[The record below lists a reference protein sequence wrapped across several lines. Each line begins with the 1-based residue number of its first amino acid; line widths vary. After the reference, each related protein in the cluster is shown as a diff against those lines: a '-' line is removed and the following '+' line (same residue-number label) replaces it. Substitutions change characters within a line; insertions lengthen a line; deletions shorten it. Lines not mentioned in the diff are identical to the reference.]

1 MTAARPPGY
10 RIHEADVGRPV
21 RTTAT
26 VSAQAADQ
34 GFPGWSHPR
43 AADHLRPLAPGTA
56 GVITAA
62 ESHDTRPHTRYAAA
76 FTDGTRAAGLRPGDD
91 FEFTDGL
98 PSPRMS
104 HLP

>member
-1 MTAARPPGY
+1 MTAARRPGY
-10 RIHEADVGRPV
+10 RIHEADVGRTI

-26 VSAQAADQ
+26 VSAQAADRD
-34 GFPGWSHPR
+34 FPGWSHPG
-43 AADHLRPLAPGTA
+43 AAGHLRPLAPGLA

-62 ESHDTRPHTRYAAA
+62 ESHGTRPFTRYAAA
-76 FTDGTRAAGLRPGDD
+76 FADGTRAAGLRLGDD

-98 PSPRMS
+98 AGPRMR